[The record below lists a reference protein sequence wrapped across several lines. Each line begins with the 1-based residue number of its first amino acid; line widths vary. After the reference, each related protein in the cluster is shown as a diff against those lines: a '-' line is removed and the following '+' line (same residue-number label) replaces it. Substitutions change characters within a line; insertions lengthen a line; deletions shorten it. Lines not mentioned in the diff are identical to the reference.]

1 MATKAEGIIKHEP
14 ENIAA
19 LVPGIIEED
28 SDIKTIRLL
37 IESGMDISAMTW
49 GENRTNALHVAAANE
64 KTADLI
70 DAILETKKFDINGV
84 DNDGN
89 TPLHHAIMGS
99 DSRKKCSSSDSTGSR
114 SQHCRQER
122 NHSTAFGGQK

>member
-49 GENRTNALHVAAANE
+49 GENRTNAL

-70 DAILETKKFDINGV
+70 DAILETKKFDIN
-84 DNDGN
+84 
-89 TPLHHAIMGS
+89 
-99 DSRKKCSSSDSTGSR
+99 
-114 SQHCRQER
+114 
-122 NHSTAFGGQK
+122 

>member
-70 DAILETKKFDINGV
+70 DAILETKKFDIN
-84 DNDGN
+84 
-89 TPLHHAIMGS
+89 
-99 DSRKKCSSSDSTGSR
+99 
-114 SQHCRQER
+114 
-122 NHSTAFGGQK
+122 